1 MSARG
6 TVPAVKEFLLSVHVV
21 AAIVLVGPM
30 TVAVSV
36 FPRYARAA
44 LAPDGAPA
52 AALAGLLHRVSR
64 GYAVL
69 SLSVPVVGV
78 ALAGRMGVLGD
89 VWVVVSLV
97 LTIKAA
103 VLLGTVVLPQQHRLL
118 LAVNRSRTSP
128 VPPIGRLHALAPGL
142 FALIWVVV
150 VVLMVAR
157 PGSTTGV

>member
-1 MSARG
+1 
-6 TVPAVKEFLLSVHVV
+6 VKEILLSLHVV

-36 FPRYARAA
+36 FPRYARTA
-44 LAPDGAPA
+44 LDPGGAPAADRA

-69 SLSVPVVGV
+69 SLSVPVIGV
-78 ALAGRMGVLGD
+78 ALAGRMHVLGD
-89 VWVVVSLV
+89 PWVVVSLV

-103 VLLGTVVLPQQHRLL
+103 VLLATVVLPQQHRLL
-118 LAVNRSRTSP
+118 VAVNRSRTSLP
-128 VPPIGRLHALAPGL
+128 AASPFGRLHTVAPGL
-142 FALIWVVV
+142 FALIWVAV